1 MKLEPLLASLSKP
14 MLAAALFIGIT
25 LAFSYIVN
33 TDSRL
38 VLFISS
44 PFNVNGENAMLNLWA
59 PALMIFLVAFY
70 LKNFNEAFAKKC
82 SIRAVFVFAV
92 AASYIKS
99 LIGMFYYNGGISTGT
114 SIITLAFVVTLLMSL
129 EVLIRDK
136 ERYEYHYSKFLIR
149 FLTADITLALA
160 LTLYSF
166 FTGISALVHLIGL
179 MVFMFIFTTYYE
191 RENMAKFYNKETH
204 ELIQFIITEEHR
216 YSASHKFHKLGFRA
230 HA

>member
-25 LAFSYIVN
+25 LAFSYVVN
-33 TDSRL
+33 TNSRM

-44 PFNVNGENAMLNLWA
+44 PFNVNSENAMLNLWA

-70 LKNFNEAFAKKC
+70 LKNFNKAFSKKC
-82 SIRAVFVFAV
+82 SLRAIFAFAV

-99 LIGMFYYNGGISTGT
+99 FIGMFYYNGGISTGT
-114 SIITLAFVVTLLMSL
+114 SIITLAFAVTLLMSL
-129 EVLIRDK
+129 EVLIKDK

-149 FLTADITLALA
+149 FLTADITLAMA

-166 FTGISALVHLIGL
+166 FTGTSALVHLIGL
-179 MVFMFIFTTYYE
+179 MIFVFIFTTYYE
-191 RENMAKFYNKETH
+191 RENIAKFYNKEAH
-204 ELIQFIITEEHR
+204 ELIEFIVTEEHR
-216 YSASHKFHKLGFRA
+216 YSASHRLHKFSYRTH
-230 HA
+230 